1 MPPEAIVK
9 AFAEAIRVLP
19 AHMSSRFSEVDANE
33 PQLQLVFRHD
43 CLCAPS
49 TLLQLSCC
57 VCCALMAL
65 VLLVRNWSLGAL
77 LMVWRTSGRRAGG
90 PGSALLAALVQ
101 CALVCT
107 VPSHYTVS
115 RLHSCS
121 V

>member
-1 MPPEAIVK
+1 MK

-57 VCCALMAL
+57 VCCVCCAPMAL
-65 VLLVRNWSLGAL
+65 VPNGAWQL
-77 LMVWRTSGRRAGG
+77 CLWRGAPWEAGG
-90 PGSALLAALVQ
+90 RPWSPLLAALVQ
-101 CALVCT
+101 CAWSAQCPPITML
-107 VPSHYTVS
+107 
-115 RLHSCS
+115 RLYSS
-121 V
+121 DD

>member
-1 MPPEAIVK
+1 MPPDAIVK

-57 VCCALMAL
+57 VCCAPMAL
-65 VLLVRNWSLGAL
+65 VPKWSVGAL
-77 LMVWRTSGRRAGG
+77 LVAWRASGDGRPAVQSVACGSSTVRAG
-90 PGSALLAALVQ
+90 
-101 CALVCT
+101 
-107 VPSHYTVS
+107 
-115 RLHSCS
+115 LHNTLP
-121 V
+121 

>member
-57 VCCALMAL
+57 VCCAPDGSGAQLEL
-65 VLLVRNWSLGAL
+65 CLWLGAP
-77 LMVWRTSGRRAGG
+77 RETGGRPR
-90 PGSALLAALVQ
+90 SLLLAALVQ

-107 VPSHYTVS
+107 VPTHINAP
-115 RLHSCS
+115 RLCS
-121 V
+121 SD